1 MSWARLEQKR
11 SSLHPGVLAQRL
23 AAKKQQKNTTDK
35 QIKAGSLG
43 DTDDGKEAQ
52 QGRQVAMDGQASVQ
66 KDGKGVYVL
75 WENGSGSRPGP

>member
-1 MSWARLEQKR
+1 MGKAGTKKEFPSSRRARSEVGRKTNN
-11 SSLHPGVLAQRL
+11 
-23 AAKKQQKNTTDK
+23 KKNTTDK